1 MLQLAASADM
11 SSQDTIAVGI
21 GLRYITVGRFMVLL
35 SGGAKA
41 ADSFGVGR
49 LGTSLFID
57 RVNIIHSDRVS
68 SFCYRGWISI
78 CCQCD

>member
-1 MLQLAASADM
+1 MLQHAASADM
-11 SSQDTIAVGI
+11 SSRDTIAVGI

-49 LGTSLFID
+49 LFTL
-57 RVNIIHSDRVS
+57 S
-68 SFCYRGWISI
+68 SFDRLNVHLPSGLDFYLLPV
-78 CCQCD
+78 